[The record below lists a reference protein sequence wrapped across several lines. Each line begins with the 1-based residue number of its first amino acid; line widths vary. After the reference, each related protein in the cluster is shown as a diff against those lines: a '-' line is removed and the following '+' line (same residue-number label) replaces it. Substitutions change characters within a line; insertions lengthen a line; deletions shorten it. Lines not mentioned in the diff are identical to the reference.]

1 MIIAGLQKMTLLD
14 YPGKVACTLFLQGCN
29 FRCPFCHNSGLL
41 PGQGPALMDREE
53 FLRFLKKRQGLLDG
67 VCVTGGEPT
76 LQPELPE
83 LLRGIKAL
91 GFPVK
96 LDTNGSRPAVL
107 KALAEEGLLDYV
119 AMDVKNSPVCFGIT
133 AGKPDL
139 MLAPMEESLRFLLSG
154 AVDFELRTT
163 VVEEYH
169 SEESIL
175 QMGQWLMSLSG
186 GKKIK
191 RWYLQP
197 FLDRDSVL
205 STGLHTPEEG
215 KMAAFSAQL
224 SPFAELVAIR
234 G

>member
-1 MIIAGLQKMTLLD
+1 
-14 YPGKVACTLFLQGCN
+14 
-29 FRCPFCHNSGLL
+29 
-41 PGQGPALMDREE
+41 
-53 FLRFLKKRQGLLDG
+53 
-67 VCVTGGEPT
+67 
-76 LQPELPE
+76 
-83 LLRGIKAL
+83 
-91 GFPVK
+91 
-96 LDTNGSRPAVL
+96 
-107 KALAEEGLLDYV
+107 
-119 AMDVKNSPVCFGIT
+119 
-133 AGKPDL
+133 
-139 MLAPMEESLRFLLSG
+139 MEESLRFLLSG

-215 KMAAFSAQL
+215 KMAAFLAQL